1 MSLVPYLMRDLIREL
16 ERPRMYDQ
24 YFGMPLTPSMLEMQ
38 PWKLLNQL
46 EPGASIVNDKKNF
59 KVSLDVQQFKP
70 EELSVKV
77 VDNFV
82 VVEGKHEERRDN
94 HGFVS
99 RQFTRRYCLPDD
111 VDTSALQTTLSSDGV
126 LQLHAPK
133 KLQEKN
139 ARNIPITQTNAPVV
153 KAAKPQPQQEEEK
166 KK

>member
-1 MSLVPYLMRDLIREL
+1 MRDLLHEL
-16 ERPRMYDQ
+16 ERPNLYDQ
-24 YFGMPLTPSMLEMQ
+24 YFGMPLTPALLDAR

-46 EPGASIVNDKKNF
+46 ESGVAVVNDKDNF

-99 RQFTRRYCLPDD
+99 RHFTRRYRLPDD
-111 VDTSALQTTLSSDGV
+111 CDTSALQTTLSSDGV

-139 ARNIPITQTNAPVV
+139 ARHVPITQTNAPAV
-153 KAAKPQPQQEEEK
+153 KAAEPGHQEQHKEEK